1 MLYTWR
7 SCSRAI
13 PQPKSNEDPNK
24 NEIYEKT
31 IEVDYDYDALFN
43 IFPYSTIQILKPE
56 IDKLFALMDFHKEV
70 GIIMSKIFIP

>member
-13 PQPKSNEDPNK
+13 PQPKSNEDPYK

-31 IEVDYDYDALFN
+31 IEVKVVFHFEYFHLTVNEAFET
-43 IFPYSTIQILKPE
+43 IFPQN
-56 IDKLFALMDFHKEV
+56 V
-70 GIIMSKIFIP
+70 KIPNATNAHR